1 VVPRAGQVKPPAP
14 QRLGDRVA
22 IGALTSVFPP
32 DLVDQ
37 VIEQTGRA
45 EQRRRLLPARMVVYY
60 VLALA
65 LFADVAYLEVL
76 RLLVEALRRP
86 GRRHTDPGG
95 LPRLPVKSALVQAR
109 ARLGPQPLQV
119 LFAKAARP
127 LATPSTPGAWARGLR
142 RVAVDGATLDVA
154 DTPANE
160 QAFGRAKSGRGEG
173 TGAFPQVRLVGLAEC
188 GTHATIKAAMG
199 SYATGETTLAG
210 RLLGEL
216 EQGSLAG
223 VLLLADRLFVGA
235 KLWRT
240 AASTGAELLW
250 RAKTG
255 TTGTTGK
262 TAPKLPVDQV
272 LWDGSWLSRL
282 YAATDRRKRDPVVVR
297 VVEYAICDPGRP
309 QAKGVTYRL
318 LTTILDP
325 TLAPAAELAALYH
338 ERWEVEGA
346 LDELKTHQRGAQVVL
361 RSKHPKGVEQEVWAH
376 LLVHYAIRRLMH
388 QAALDEGLDPDRLSF
403 VGTLRIVRRHLA
415 SHAAFSP

>member
-1 VVPRAGQVKPPAP
+1 VVPRAGQVKPPVP
-14 QRLGDRVA
+14 ERLGDRVA
-22 IGALTSVFPP
+22 IGALTSAFPP
-32 DLVDQ
+32 RLVDG
-37 VIEQTGRA
+37 VLAETGRC

-86 GRRHTDPGG
+86 GRRHADPGG
-95 LPRLPVKSALVQAR
+95 LPVKSALVQAR
-109 ARLGPQPLQV
+109 ARLGPEPLRV

-127 LATPSTPGAWARGLR
+127 LATPGTPGAWYRGLR
-142 RVAVDGATLDVA
+142 LVAVDGATLDVA
-154 DTPANE
+154 DTAANE
-160 QAFGRAKSGRGEG
+160 AAFGRAKSGRGEG
-173 TGAFPQVRLVGLAEC
+173 TGAFPQVRVVGLVEC

-199 SYATGETTLAG
+199 SYGTGEQTLAG
-210 RLLGEL
+210 RLLGEVG
-216 EQGSLAG
+216 EGGLAG
-223 VLLLADRLFVGA
+223 VLLLADRLFVGFE
-235 KLWRT
+235 LWRT
-240 AASTGAELLW
+240 AGATGAELVW

-255 TTGTTGK
+255 T

-272 LWDGSWLSRL
+272 LSDGSWRSRL
-282 YAATDRRKRDPVVVR
+282 YAASDRRKRDPVVVR

-318 LTTILDP
+318 VTTILDP
-325 TLAPAAELAALYH
+325 DQAPAAELAALYH
-338 ERWEVEGA
+338 QRWEVEGA

-361 RSKHPKGVEQEVWAH
+361 RSKHPEGVEQEVWAH

-388 QAALDEGLDPDRLSF
+388 QAALDEGVDPDRLSF

>member
-1 VVPRAGQVKPPAP
+1 VPRAGQIKLPVPE
-14 QRLGDRVA
+14 RLGDRVA

-32 DLVDQ
+32 VLVDQ

-86 GRRHTDPGG
+86 GRHRRTAA
-95 LPRLPVKSALVQAR
+95 PRLPVKSALVQAR
-109 ARLGPQPLQV
+109 ARLGPEPLRV

-127 LATPSTPGAWARGLR
+127 LATPDTPGAWYRGWRLA
-142 RVAVDGATLDVA
+142 AVDGATLDVA
-154 DTPANE
+154 DTPANAA
-160 QAFGRAKSGRGEG
+160 AFGRAKSGRGEG
-173 TGAFPQVRLVGLAEC
+173 TGAFPQVRVVGLVEC
-188 GTHATIKAAMG
+188 GTHATIKATMG
-199 SYATGETTLAG
+199 SYASGEQALAG

-235 KLWRT
+235 ELWRT
-240 AASTGAELLW
+240 AAATGAQLVW
-250 RAKTG
+250 RAKC
-255 TTGTTGK
+255 GK

-272 LWDGSWLSRL
+272 LADGSWLSRL
-282 YAATDRRKRDPVVVR
+282 YAASDRRKRDPIVVR
-297 VVEYAICDPGRP
+297 VVEYAIGDPGRP

-318 LTTILDP
+318 VTTILDP
-325 TLAPAAELAALYH
+325 EKAPAAELAALYH
-338 ERWEVEGA
+338 QRWEVEGA

-361 RSKHPKGVEQEVWAH
+361 RSKHPEGVEQEVWAH

-403 VGTLRIVRRHLA
+403 VGTLRIVRRHLT